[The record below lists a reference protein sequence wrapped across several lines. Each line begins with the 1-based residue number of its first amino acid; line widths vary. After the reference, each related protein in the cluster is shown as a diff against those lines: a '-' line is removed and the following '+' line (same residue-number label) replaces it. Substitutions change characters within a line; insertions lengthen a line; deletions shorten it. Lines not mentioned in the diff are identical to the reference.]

1 MQWAVQP
8 WLIIASDR
16 EAFPSLIYTAR
27 PPAGLIAQKNRT
39 ILFLN
44 RSINQSS
51 LLHPQNRLYTP
62 SVMGVRNGLVNFFKR
77 IEFHQLIKGELLSD
91 SHRPAS

>member
-27 PPAGLIAQKNRT
+27 PPAGLIAQKKSNDP
-39 ILFLN
+39 F
-44 RSINQSS
+44 SES
-51 LLHPQNRLYTP
+51 
-62 SVMGVRNGLVNFFKR
+62 F
-77 IEFHQLIKGELLSD
+77 D
-91 SHRPAS
+91 